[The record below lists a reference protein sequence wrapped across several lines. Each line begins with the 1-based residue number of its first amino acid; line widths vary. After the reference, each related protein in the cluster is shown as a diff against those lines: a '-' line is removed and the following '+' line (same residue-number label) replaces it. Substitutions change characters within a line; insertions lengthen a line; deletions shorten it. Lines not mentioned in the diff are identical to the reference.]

1 MNKSQIEK
9 QWGQVGLIRFGIKDN
24 IPFTPISL
32 QGIKQN
38 KSYEYNPN
46 ESLVINIL
54 RYAVL
59 AGTFT
64 TEEIR
69 YVFGKQ
75 GEQELEKMTKIRYN
89 NKRLPKKKKKKKWEQ
104 FTKGR

>member
-1 MNKSQIEK
+1 MNKAQIEK

-38 KSYEYNPN
+38 KSYEYNPK
-46 ESLVINIL
+46 ESLFMNIL
-54 RYAVL
+54 RYSVL

-69 YVFGKQ
+69 YVFGKNRHAIWNI
-75 GEQELEKMTKIRYN
+75 IRN
-89 NKRLPKKKKKKKWEQ
+89 FAGKNKKNYVVWLLL
-104 FTKGR
+104 

>member
-38 KSYEYNPN
+38 KSYEYNPK
-46 ESLVINIL
+46 ESLIMNIL

-75 GEQELEKMTKIRYN
+75 GEQELEKMTKIGYL
-89 NKRLPKKKKKKKWEQ
+89 NKGFPSQITEKQWEQ